1 MRRKNL
7 CQLNKFQIRVVTLVV
22 DTLLWANR
30 LGTKSLLVGLAVS
43 FFIDLLNIFGSDD
56 YFMTTTY
63 GGLIII
69 VTGFRKLINATEK
82 DLRKTIRQ

>member
-30 LGTKSLLVGLAVS
+30 LGTKSLLVGLTVS